1 MTDREKLVSLL
12 GAINSAAY
20 IKIPTKSGFSISKF
34 GEDYIADYLIAH
46 GVTVR
51 EPQKPLTVEETL
63 EKRVVY
69 LEFRHLV
76 LQEPVVMFRAWN
88 EWEDAEIIHYDRFG
102 SQYSNIDCPESDYNK
117 TWRCWAEK
125 PTEEERK
132 AAEWERPI

>member
-1 MTDREKLVSLL
+1 MTDREKLIDLIIEAL
-12 GAINSAAY
+12 PKYATIE
-20 IKIPTKSGFSISKF
+20 GF
-34 GEDYIADYLIAH
+34 ADHLIAH

-51 EPQKPLTVEETL
+51 EPNRPLTVEETL

-102 SQYSNIDCPESDYNK
+102 CQYSNIDCPESDYGKN
-117 TWRCWAEK
+117 WRCWAEK

-132 AAEWERPI
+132 AAEWME